1 MFRLTRLFL
10 IFVFICLPNLATAEE
25 EYWEYTFRPDDS
37 IWKIAKKYTTTPNN
51 WVELRE
57 INAKHLGPDH
67 QIRPGTRI
75 VIPVSMLKLQPAPA
89 VVIALNGDVTL
100 IRANG
105 DEEKPVVGTK
115 LFSGD
120 SVLAKD
126 AQSLRMQFADKSEL
140 QVLANSEVVLNK
152 LSHHKESGMVD
163 TRIRLNTGSINTWV
177 EKQTPDSRY
186 EITTPSAITAVRG
199 TVFRLS
205 ADGNQLSRT
214 EVTEGLVAVMAG
226 DMEKGVKHGYGL
238 LAEKDK
244 PLPDPVELLPAPEL
258 SDNQFADN
266 SELHVL
272 WKAIEGAKKYHYQ
285 LATDEKFNKIIVD
298 ETTTGNEIKIDDLA
312 VGQYYLLVRGVD
324 KFTLEGFDSSR
335 SYDISEPAPM
345 DDSYWKGIMLVGIL
359 LLFL

>member
-1 MFRLTRLFL
+1 MFRLTRIFL
-10 IFVFICLPNLATAEE
+10 IFAFTCLPNLATAEE

-37 IWKIAKKYTTTPNN
+37 IWKIAKKYTTSPNN
-51 WVELRE
+51 WVELRD
-57 INAKHLGPDH
+57 INAKDLD
-67 QIRPGTRI
+67 QEKRIRPGTRI
-75 VIPVSMLKLQPAPA
+75 LIPVSMLKLQPAPA
-89 VVIALNGDVTL
+89 IVIALNGNVTL

-105 DEEKPVVGTK
+105 DEEKPTVGTK

-120 SVLAKD
+120 SVLAKG

-163 TRIRLNTGSINTWV
+163 TRVRLNTGSINTWV
-177 EKQTPDSRY
+177 EKQLPDSRY

-199 TVFRLS
+199 TVFRIS
-205 ADGNQLSRT
+205 ADGNQISRT
-214 EVTEGLVAVMAG
+214 EVTEGLVAVLAG

-258 SDNQFADN
+258 SDNQFADK
-266 SELHVL
+266 SELHVT
-272 WKAIEGAKKYHYQ
+272 WKAIAGAKKYHYQ
-285 LATDEKFNKIIVD
+285 IATDEKFNKIIID
-298 ETTTGNEIKIDDLA
+298 ETTRTNAINLDDLD
-312 VGQYYLLVRGVD
+312 VGNYYLLVRGVD

-335 SYDISEPAPM
+335 NYQIHEPAPV
-345 DDSYWKGIMLVGIL
+345 DDSYWKGIMLIGIL